1 MMRLETERLIIRN
14 WEDHDRELFHRINS
28 DDEVM
33 RFFPFRRSRAEAD
46 TFLDRI
52 RAENEARGYGFSALE
67 LKESGACIGFAGLHA
82 DDVAPSRPAG
92 TVEIGWRL
100 APEFWGK
107 GYVSE
112 AAEALL
118 AFGFEELGLDEV
130 ISFAV
135 WNNERSTAVMRRV
148 GMRAE
153 PEGDFDHPRVPDT
166 HTQLKRHVF
175 YSLKRDDWAKRRGGS
190 ALDQHA

>member
-1 MMRLETERLIIRN
+1 MYLNGLN
-14 WEDHDRELFHRINS
+14 F
-28 DDEVM
+28 
-33 RFFPFRRSRAEAD
+33 
-46 TFLDRI
+46 
-52 RAENEARGYGFSALE
+52 GF
-67 LKESGACIGFAGLHA
+67 IHA

-135 WNNERSTAVMRRV
+135 WNNERSTAVMRRI

-175 YSLKRDDWAKRRGGS
+175 YSLKRDDWAKRRGDS
-190 ALDQHA
+190 ALDQHACQTVRGATERARL